1 MHGCSHLKT
10 GPPGLNKQDQV
21 TNDYFGPIGL
31 LKMIFK
37 MKTLFFSLILI
48 VLWCGT
54 AHADYRRY
62 CDSVSTNAESFAE
75 ERKKG
80 RTKKQVQENARLVA
94 QQRELDPS
102 VLEAWFAEI
111 EWVFSGAQKRYG
123 PVASRQRRFDE
134 CLSQEGK

>member
-1 MHGCSHLKT
+1 MTIL
-10 GPPGLNKQDQV
+10 
-21 TNDYFGPIGL
+21 DYAEFEI
-31 LKMIFK
+31 IFK
-37 MKTLFFSLILI
+37 MKTIFIPLALMIL
-48 VLWCGT
+48 LSGT
-54 AHADYRRY
+54 ARADYRQY
-62 CDSVSTNAESFAE
+62 CDSVSTNAESFTE

-102 VLEAWFAEI
+102 VLEAWYAEI

-134 CLSQEGK
+134 CLSNEGK

>member
-1 MHGCSHLKT
+1 M
-10 GPPGLNKQDQV
+10 
-21 TNDYFGPIGL
+21 PISEI
-31 LKMIFK
+31 IFK
-37 MKTLFFSLILI
+37 MKTIILSLALMIL
-48 VLWCGT
+48 LCGT
-54 AHADYRRY
+54 ARADYRQY
-62 CDSVSTNAESFAE
+62 CDSVSTNAEAFTE

-102 VLEAWFAEI
+102 VLEAWYAEI

-134 CLSQEGK
+134 CLSNEGK

>member
-1 MHGCSHLKT
+1 
-10 GPPGLNKQDQV
+10 
-21 TNDYFGPIGL
+21 
-31 LKMIFK
+31 MIFK
-37 MKTLFFSLILI
+37 MKTIFFSLTLI
-48 VLWCGT
+48 VLGCGT

-80 RTKKQVQENARLVA
+80 RTKKQVQEDARLVA

-102 VLEAWFAEI
+102 VLEAWYAEI

-123 PVASRQRRFDE
+123 PVANRQRRFDE
-134 CLSQEGK
+134 CLSNEGK

>member
-1 MHGCSHLKT
+1 MLK
-10 GPPGLNKQDQV
+10 
-21 TNDYFGPIGL
+21 I
-31 LKMIFK
+31 IFK